1 MMRVMPRTKS
11 AKKALRQNVR
21 RRAENNLRK
30 NKVKSQVKQ
39 FKTLILEGKLEDAK
53 KALPQVMKIVDKVAK
68 KGYIKKGRASRI
80 KSRLSKK
87 LGIKK

>member
-1 MMRVMPRTKS
+1 MPRTKS

-21 RRAENNLRK
+21 RRAENNIRK
-30 NKVKSQVKQ
+30 NKVKSEVKE
-39 FKTLILEGKLEDAK
+39 FKKLIGEGKFDEAK
-53 KALPQVMKIVDKVAK
+53 KRLPHIMKTVDKVAK

-87 LGIKK
+87 FPKK